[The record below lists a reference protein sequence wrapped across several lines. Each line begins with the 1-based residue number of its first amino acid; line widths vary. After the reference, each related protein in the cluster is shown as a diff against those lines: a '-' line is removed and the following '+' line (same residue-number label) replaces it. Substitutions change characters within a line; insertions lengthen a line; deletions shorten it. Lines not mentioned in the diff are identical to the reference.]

1 MTLLTRDDDHSTNN
15 DIAQLWGAHAALR
28 KKPPA
33 ALCAALCARTQRQW
47 ALTKDDAVQDT
58 VTVFSGFFYF
68 YFYFF
73 VLSTRHLRY
82 CLRQKLCKVLI

>member
-68 YFYFF
+68 IFIFLSS
-73 VLSTRHLRY
+73 VLDTFAI
-82 CLRQKLCKVLI
+82 V